1 MSEWSTKKERT
12 NIDLW
17 AMTSDGAQAKADSG
31 KGMYGK
37 KKDEGKRKNRTS
49 DNKAENKRPVEQKP
63 KEDKPKLPP
72 KEKPKGGKGKP

>member
-17 AMTSDGAQAKADSG
+17 AMTSDSSGTKADSG

-37 KKDEGKRKNRTS
+37 KKDEGQRKSKVTEGKKS
-49 DNKAENKRPVEQKP
+49 DKKPIEQKP
-63 KEDKPKLPP
+63 PQKKKEEPP
-72 KEKPKGGKGKP
+72 KKKGKG

>member
-37 KKDEGKRKNRTS
+37 KKDEGKISRN
-49 DNKAENKRPVEQKP
+49 
-63 KEDKPKLPP
+63 
-72 KEKPKGGKGKP
+72 